1 MKRRQSARPIV
12 VEIKRTRTP
21 LLGSDNSFQRS
32 HLNNAIWRS
41 TPLNRVTAET
51 AFDQPQSAGV
61 ATTMAEPTP
70 QRRILPNLTPMF
82 MPSYPQQDEQSVERA
97 PRRARPAKPAVK
109 SPLSMVQPAIRA
121 PSVNAETRVGQDTL
135 ELVPQAAQTCTDD
148 PSELGRPK
156 RPMRSKAIGGDRGH
170 RDQKLRRGEF
180 WKRRLP
186 RACW

>member
-1 MKRRQSARPIV
+1 MKRRQSARPVV

-21 LLGSDNSFQRS
+21 LLGSDKTFQRT
-32 HLNNAIWRS
+32 HPNNALWRS

-51 AFDQPQSAGV
+51 ALDQPQSASV
-61 ATTMAEPTP
+61 ATTLAKPTP

-82 MPSYPQQDEQSVERA
+82 MPSEPQQDEQSVERA
-97 PRRARPAKPAVK
+97 PRRARPAKPAKKAMSSV
-109 SPLSMVQPAIRA
+109 VQPVIMA
-121 PSVNAETRVGQDTL
+121 PRVNAETRVVQVTL
-135 ELVPQAAQTCTDD
+135 ALVPQAAQPCSDG
-148 PSELGRPK
+148 PSELSRLERPV
-156 RPMRSKAIGGDRGH
+156 RSKGVGSERGH